1 MLNATHGLHRFAAPA
16 FILTWSSGYIVAKLA
31 ATDAEALSFLVYRYA
46 AVAALMLLLALAAR
60 APWPNMRDTVH
71 IAVAGVLIQ
80 AVYLGGVWVAI
91 RMGLSAGLA
100 ALIVNL
106 QPVLTACLFF
116 LTGERITR
124 RQVVGIVVGFAGV
137 LVVLSGKLATAAF
150 LIVPVLLCVLA
161 LLGNTL
167 GVIYQKRFVPQFDL
181 RSGQVIQ
188 FGASLLATLPLAIAF
203 ESFNVRWTSDV
214 IIAMLWSV
222 FILSGIG
229 ISLMFYLLRSGSVT
243 KVTSMMY
250 IVPALTALMAWILFD
265 ERLTWNVIAGMI
277 VTLIGIYLVVNTNQK
292 LH

>member
-1 MLNATHGLHRFAAPA
+1 VNATQSLHRFAAPA

-46 AVAALMLLLALAAR
+46 AVALLMLVLALWAR
-60 APWPNMRDTVH
+60 APWPNTRDTVH

-137 LVVLSGKLATAAF
+137 LVVLAGKLATATF
-150 LIVPVLLCVLA
+150 LVVPVLLCVLA

-188 FGASLLATLPLAIAF
+188 FAASLLATLPLALAF

-277 VTLIGIYLVVNTNQK
+277 VTLVGIYLVVNTNQK
-292 LH
+292 TR

>member
-1 MLNATHGLHRFAAPA
+1 LSDRSLLARVAVPA
-16 FILTWSSGYIVAKLA
+16 FIVTWASGYIVAKLA
-31 ATDAEALSFLVYRYA
+31 ANDAEALSFLVYRYA
-46 AVAALMLLLALAAR
+46 GVTALMLALALAAR
-60 APWPNMRDTVH
+60 AKWPNSRDAIH

-80 AVYLGGVWVAI
+80 AVYLGGVWVSI

-116 LTGERITR
+116 LTGDKITK
-124 RQVVGIVVGFAGV
+124 RQVVGIAVGFLGV
-137 LVVLSGKLATAAF
+137 VIVLAAKLASANF
-150 LIVPVLLCVLA
+150 LLVPLLLCVLA
-161 LLGNTL
+161 LFGNTL

-188 FGASLLATLPLAIAF
+188 FAASLLATLPFALAF

-214 IIAMLWSV
+214 VIAMLWSV

-243 KVTSMMY
+243 KVTSTMY
-250 IVPALTALMAWILFD
+250 VVPGLTALFAWLLFD

-277 VTLIGIYLVVNTNQK
+277 VTLIGVYLVVNVSKN
-292 LH
+292 

>member
-1 MLNATHGLHRFAAPA
+1 MTGAARDPSRFAAPA
-16 FILTWSSGYIVAKLA
+16 FILTWASGYIVAKLA
-31 ATDAEALSFLVYRYA
+31 ATDAEALSFLIYRYA
-46 AVAALMLLLALAAR
+46 AVAALMLVLALAAR
-60 APWPNMRDTVH
+60 APWPSARDATH
-71 IAVAGVLIQ
+71 IAIAGVLIQ

-116 LTGERITR
+116 LTGDRITK
-124 RQVVGIVVGFAGV
+124 RQVLGIVIGFAGV
-137 LVVLSGKLATAAF
+137 VIVLAAKLVTANF
-150 LIVPVLLCVLA
+150 LLVPVLLCVLA
-161 LLGNTL
+161 LFGNTL

-188 FGASLLATLPLAIAF
+188 FGASLLATLPFAIAF
-203 ESFNVRWTSDV
+203 ESFNVRWTNDV
-214 IIAMLWSV
+214 IIAMFWSV

-277 VTLIGIYLVVNTNQK
+277 VTLIGIYLVVNTRQK
-292 LH
+292 FA

>member
-1 MLNATHGLHRFAAPA
+1 VSGNQATLARLAAPA
-16 FILTWSSGYIVAKLA
+16 FILTWASGYIVAKLA

-46 AVAALMLLLALAAR
+46 GVTALMLVLALAAR
-60 APWPNMRDTVH
+60 AKWPNLRDTIH
-71 IAVAGVLIQ
+71 IAIAGVLIQ

-116 LTGERITR
+116 LTGDKITK
-124 RQVVGIVVGFAGV
+124 RQIVGIVIGFLGV
-137 LVVLSGKLATAAF
+137 VIVLAAKLVNANFLLA
-150 LIVPVLLCVLA
+150 PVLLCVFA
-161 LLGNTL
+161 LFGNTL

-188 FGASLLATLPLAIAF
+188 FSASLLATLPFAFAF
-203 ESFNVRWTSDV
+203 ESFDVKWTRDV
-214 IIAMLWSV
+214 VIAMLWSV

-243 KVTSMMY
+243 KVTSAMY
-250 IVPALTALMAWILFD
+250 IVPGLTALFAWVLFD

-277 VTLIGIYLVVNTNQK
+277 VTLIGVYLVVNTAK
-292 LH
+292 K

>member
-1 MLNATHGLHRFAAPA
+1 LSDRSLLARTAVPA
-16 FILTWSSGYIVAKLA
+16 FIVTWASGYIVAKLA
-31 ATDAEALSFLVYRYA
+31 ATDAEALSFLIYRYA
-46 AVAALMLLLALAAR
+46 GVAALMLALALLAR
-60 APWPNMRDTVH
+60 AKWPNLRDAIH

-80 AVYLGGVWVAI
+80 AVYLGGVWVSI

-116 LTGERITR
+116 LTGDTINK
-124 RQVVGIVVGFAGV
+124 RQVVGIAIGFFGVVIV
-137 LVVLSGKLATAAF
+137 LAAKLVNANF
-150 LIVPVLLCVLA
+150 LLAPVLLCVLA

-188 FGASLLATLPLAIAF
+188 FSASLLATLPFAFAF
-203 ESFNVRWTSDV
+203 ESFDVRWTSDV
-214 IIAMLWSV
+214 IIAMFWSV

-243 KVTSMMY
+243 KVTSTMY
-250 IVPALTALMAWILFD
+250 IVPGLTALFAWLLFD

-277 VTLIGIYLVVNTNQK
+277 MTLIGVYLVVNTNSK
-292 LH
+292 